1 MNEGY
6 RYVECGLDDVY
17 LENGFERIESAR
29 GTSIAIRDIDALHR
43 VIGDHLCRR
52 RKELSGKEIR
62 FLRREMLMSQA
73 TLAQLLDV
81 GEQTVHRWETDR
93 NAMSGAA
100 ESLLRLLYAEHAL
113 GTKGRIRDRLKRI
126 ADLEDEMDRDREM
139 TFKLMADKDARWELA
154 AA

>member
-6 RYVECGLDDVY
+6 HYVECGLDDVY

-62 FLRREMLMSQA
+62 FLRREMLM
-73 TLAQLLDV
+73 
-81 GEQTVHRWETDR
+81 
-93 NAMSGAA
+93 
-100 ESLLRLLYAEHAL
+100 
-113 GTKGRIRDRLKRI
+113 LKLNSRCGF
-126 ADLEDEMDRDREM
+126 L
-139 TFKLMADKDARWELA
+139 WVPVSPSC
-154 AA
+154 